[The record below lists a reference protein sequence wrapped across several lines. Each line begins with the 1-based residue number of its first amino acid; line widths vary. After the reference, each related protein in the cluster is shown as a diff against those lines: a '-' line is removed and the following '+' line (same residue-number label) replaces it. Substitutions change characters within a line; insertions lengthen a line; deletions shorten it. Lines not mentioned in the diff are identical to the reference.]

1 MRGWHFSLGNTDKR
15 RAFRD
20 GKDRLRGNDL
30 DLFPVCS
37 STHLYS
43 KAADLGPFEMSG
55 HQSAHINTS
64 IHLPNPNS
72 FLMCKLHHHPTCST
86 VVRSDIRS
94 SDSSAARV
102 AVARACIIRGNQ
114 LSIMN
119 KYSPTERQTYAPTDL
134 SLSPAHHPATRGCVH
149 ILGPDKCDHNVSC
162 TLGHACAKE
171 PLCN

>member
-1 MRGWHFSLGNTDKR
+1 MEKIGSEGTIWTCFLYVPLRIST
-15 RAFRD
+15 A
-20 GKDRLRGNDL
+20 RLL
-30 DLFPVCS
+30 TWVLLKCMAIKCS
-37 STHLYS
+37 YQHLHPSSY
-43 KAADLGPFEMSG
+43 
-55 HQSAHINTS
+55 
-64 IHLPNPNS
+64 PNS

-86 VVRSDIRS
+86 MARSNIRS

-102 AVARACIIRGNQ
+102 AVARAWIIRGNQ

-134 SLSPAHHPATRGCVH
+134 SLSPAHHPATRGCGH